1 MENRLGRTELEGERV
16 RAKGVRGKT
25 DKGGMRKRENR

>member
-1 MENRLGRTELEGERV
+1 VNKLGRTELEEEQV

-25 DKGGMRKRENR
+25 DKAEGVRGRTG